1 MLNEN
6 IIILLRQK
14 FSQLLF
20 FVRIFNH
27 NNYTYIWNDPK
38 IYIKFDEN
46 FMNFED
52 NQYIDAFVKIT
63 IETFKKFIEKKYED
77 MNNRLLSIII
87 PNYNNELTIKDTIDS
102 ILNNNYKDFEIII
115 IDDCSTDNSVEII
128 QNNYSDNPLIKL
140 YINDQNYGTFYGRNK
155 GILLSKG
162 YYIANVDGD
171 DTVHPE
177 KFVFEINELENE
189 NKDGL
194 KYWGYGTNFTRLF
207 YVDNPN
213 NIVKKSLINNKVLFT
228 CYRKLFNYMG
238 YYNES
243 RYGADPEFF
252 IIRAK
257 NYSYNFY
264 SNHSRN
270 YYYALSTQG
279 KNLTQITKNQEKINY
294 YKTMKKKYQ
303 NNEYIEMAFLDNLP
317 NFTSIFLPNY
327 IQTS

>member
-1 MLNEN
+1 MLDKYL
-6 IIILLRQK
+6 ITLLRKK
-14 FSQLLF
+14 FSESLF
-20 FVRIFNH
+20 FVRIFNY
-27 NNYTYIWNDPK
+27 NNNTYVWNDPK
-38 IYIKFDEN
+38 IYIKIQKN
-46 FMNFED
+46 FFNLQ
-52 NQYIDAFVKIT
+52 NINIFVKKT
-63 IETFKKFIEKKYED
+63 IELFKNSIEKKYAN
-77 MNNRLLSIII
+77 MKSSLLSVII
-87 PNYNNELTIKDTIDS
+87 PNYNNELTIKNTIDS
-102 ILNNNYKDFEIII
+102 ILNNKYKNFEIII
-115 IDDCSTDNSVEII
+115 IDDCSTDKSVKII
-128 QNNYSDNPLIKL
+128 RKNYENNPKIKL
-140 YINDQNYGTFYGRNK
+140 YINDKNYGTFYGRNK

-171 DTVHPE
+171 DTIHPN
-177 KFVFEINELENE
+177 KFFFEISELEKE
-189 NKDGL
+189 NKNGL

-238 YYNES
+238 YYNDA

-279 KNLTQITKNQEKINY
+279 KNLTQITKNQDKINY

-303 NNEYIEMAFLDNLP
+303 NNEYIEMAFLDNLTKFTKIFIP
-317 NFTSIFLPNY
+317 N
-327 IQTS
+327 